1 MLFLK
6 SALRSTCAF
15 TLAVGMAA
23 PAAADKID
31 ASDPTKI
38 YTYAG
43 GGVKYTDYTNGES
56 MTELRATGNVGVSAN
71 DMVLFEF
78 GYGWHS
84 GDAVPGS
91 NDRWTDARV
100 RWFHLFSM
108 DYAVTHGY
116 RGTGTQLDL
125 QLAGDLKG
133 TNGQNVVTLGL
144 MPAFGLGKQWSLIL
158 GANFVNSWD
167 KKFEQWNGAGAG
179 IAPLF
184 VFAPDDWWAGAYVQ
198 IWPNYTYFFTGDLAG
213 KGSGTVDLVT
223 GGQITKTTLWGLTLQ
238 KQLDQ
243 DLGSFRRGRD
253 TGLQNDWNVFFNITT
268 YF

>member
-71 DMVLFEF
+71 DMVLFEL

-84 GDAVPGS
+84 GDLVPGS
-91 NDRWTDARV
+91 SDGVTNARL
-100 RWFHLFSM
+100 RYFHLFNM
-108 DYAVTHGY
+108 DYEVVNGY
-116 RGTGTQLDL
+116 RGMTAQVDL
-125 QLAGDLKG
+125 QLAGSLKG
-133 TNGQNVVTLGL
+133 TDGQNLLTLGAL
-144 MPAFGLGKQWSLIL
+144 PAFGISETWSAFIALNVVS
-158 GANFVNSWD
+158 AWD
-167 KKFEQWNGAGAG
+167 KNFERYNGLG
-179 IAPLF
+179 IGLAPLL
-184 VFAPDDWWAGAYVQ
+184 VYAPKDWWRGAYVQ
-198 IWPNYTYFFTGDLAG
+198 IWPNYTYFVSGELKDS
-213 KGSGTVDLVT
+213 GSGNVDLVT
-223 GGQITKTTLWGLTLQ
+223 GGQITTTTLWGLTLQ